1 MLFLKLSLLTLLMA
15 VLGML
20 TYAENVITCYG
31 SDQRLSCESGLIRVK
46 SAIYGR
52 TDSTVCSVGRP
63 ASETQNTQCSMNVS
77 LISDMCNGRSVCE
90 FRTDTLGLPDPCYG
104 TYKYFNTTY
113 DCVTGR
119 SIVSCEGSYIS
130 LDCGDSV
137 VNVLLAKYGRRD
149 STTCSA
155 GRPVSE
161 ITKTD
166 CYVKSSLAT
175 VKTICEGKNSCT
187 LSATNDVFYDPC
199 VGTYKYLSMTYTCV
213 AKQTNVTCEGNTAV
227 LTCDSGVLNIL
238 SANYGR
244 TDSITCSAGR
254 PSNEVTNTHCF
265 ANNTLSVVKNSCGGK
280 SKCAVSATNNVFT
293 DPCVGT
299 YKYLTVVYSCIY

>member
-1 MLFLKLSLLTLLMA
+1 MLQTLSFLHLQQHHVLPEALSTHLTDGSAGNAHLCRECNH
-15 VLGML
+15 ML
-20 TYAENVITCYG
+20 W
-31 SDQRLSCESGLIRVK
+31 L
-46 SAIYGR
+46 
-52 TDSTVCSVGRP
+52 RP
-63 ASETQNTQCSMNVS
+63 APQ
-77 LISDMCNGRSVCE
+77 LWCNGRSVCE
-90 FRTDTLGLPDPCYG
+90 FRTDTLGLSDPCYG

-113 DCVTGR
+113 DCVTGH
-119 SIVSCEGSYIS
+119 SVVSCEGSYIS
-130 LDCGDSV
+130 LDCGGSV
-137 VNVLLAKYGRRD
+137 VNVLLANYGRRD

-166 CYVKSSLAT
+166 CYVTNSLAT

-187 LSATNDVFYDPC
+187 LSATNDVFTGPC

-254 PSNEVTNTHCF
+254 PNNEVTNTHCF
-265 ANNTLSVVKNSCGGK
+265 ATNTLSVVKNSCGGK